1 MPPYKPLLSI
11 ITVTYNAGSVLG
23 VTLRSIKEQTCRD
36 FELVVQ
42 DGASKD
48 DTVEQV
54 QKASIPSTLLE
65 SRPDKGLYDAM
76 NRAMCRAS
84 GEYLIFLNAGDTF
97 ASTDSLQTIA
107 DTIHRTGADIV
118 YGQTQIVNEERK
130 VIGMRHLSAPR
141 TLSFD
146 SFKRGMLVCHQ
157 AFVVR
162 RSIAGDYDLHYRF
175 SADYEWCLRCL
186 KASRKNAYC
195 DAILISFLDGGTT
208 TKYHRASLRERFHI
222 MCRYYGTFPTIL
234 RHLSFIPRALWRKLT
249 H

>member
-1 MPPYKPLLSI
+1 MSDKPLLSI
-11 ITVTYNAGSVLG
+11 ITVTYNASREVG
-23 VTLRSIKEQTCRD
+23 VTLRSVHEQTCRD
-36 FELVVQ
+36 FEFVVQ

-54 QKASIPSTLLE
+54 QGADIPSTRIE

-76 NRAMCRAS
+76 NRAMSRAR

-97 ASTDSLQTIA
+97 ACSDSLQTIA
-107 DTIHRTGADIV
+107 DKIRETDADIV
-118 YGQTQIVNEERK
+118 YGQTQIVDEQRK

-141 TLSFD
+141 ELTFN

-162 RSIAGDYDLHYRF
+162 HSIAGDYDLTYRF

-195 DAILISFLDGGTT
+195 DAVLISFLDGGTT
-208 TKYHRASLRERFHI
+208 TKYHRASLRERFRI
-222 MCRYYGTFPTIL
+222 MCRYYGTASTLL
-234 RHLSFIPRALWRKLT
+234 RHLSFIPRALWRKLNR
-249 H
+249 